1 MNAKERKKQERI
13 LVCAES
19 IKYLNEKADRVFQP
33 DTRGILKLFTA
44 EWSHRYGIKQ
54 YKGVIDY
61 LVLKWKNNPQ
71 MEQYLRPA
79 TIFGPEKFPE
89 YLAEA
94 RSLIVQE
101 IRKKRLIPF
110 KKYIPVQ
117 RSELNGLTAFKNY
130 NPYGRE

>member
-1 MNAKERKKQERI
+1 MNAKEKKKQERT

-19 IKYLNEKADRVFQP
+19 IKYLNGKADRGFQP
-33 DTRGILKLFTA
+33 DTRGNLKLFTA
-44 EWSHRYGIKQ
+44 EWSHKYGILQ

-61 LVLKWKNNPQ
+61 LVLKWKDNPQ

-94 RSLIVQE
+94 RSLIAQE

-110 KKYIPVQ
+110 KNYIPVPG
-117 RSELNGLTAFKNY
+117 SVFNGLTAFKNY
-130 NPYGRE
+130 DPHG